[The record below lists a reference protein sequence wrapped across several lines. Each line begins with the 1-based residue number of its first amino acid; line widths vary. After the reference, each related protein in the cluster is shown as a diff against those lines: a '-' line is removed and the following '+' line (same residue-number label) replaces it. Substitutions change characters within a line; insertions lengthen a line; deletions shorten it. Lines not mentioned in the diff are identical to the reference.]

1 MLKILKLLDLSF
13 GIITKL
19 MACAKNVRCTFCDA
33 AFSRCSSSRAFA
45 HILGRAVL
53 GQKRANVGA
62 CVPIRKDDDNRY
74 DQFKTAQKVLNKEIM
89 SKARLLSTSQ
99 QKQTVLDLTSPA
111 KRLATGEI
119 KVVESKMLVA
129 TLASFFYENA
139 LSFNVADSPSLAAV
153 INECIEFGQHHPG
166 RRYKAPK
173 RRRTSGPLLES
184 AYEATTVSAQLII
197 DRS

>member
-1 MLKILKLLDLSF
+1 MLD
-13 GIITKL
+13 
-19 MACAKNVRCTFCDA
+19 
-33 AFSRCSSSRAFA
+33 
-45 HILGRAVL
+45 
-53 GQKRANVGA
+53 
-62 CVPIRKDDDNRY
+62 
-74 DQFKTAQKVLNKEIM
+74 
-89 SKARLLSTSQ
+89 
-99 QKQTVLDLTSPA
+99 
-111 KRLATGEI
+111 
-119 KVVESKMLVA
+119 A

-173 RRRTSGPLLES
+173 RRRISGPLLES